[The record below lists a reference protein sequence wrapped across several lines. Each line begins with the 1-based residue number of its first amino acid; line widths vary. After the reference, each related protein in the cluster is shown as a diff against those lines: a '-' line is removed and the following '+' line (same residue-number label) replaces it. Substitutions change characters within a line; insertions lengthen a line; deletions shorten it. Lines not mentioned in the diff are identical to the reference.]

1 MNDKRKSTF
10 RSVVML
16 VALLT
21 ASLSIAFELH
31 PTKFSGLGMS
41 ILSGMCFIA
50 LSISFI
56 ND

>member
-1 MNDKRKSTF
+1 MNNKGKSTF

-21 ASLSIAFELH
+21 ASLSIVFELH
-31 PTKFSGLGMS
+31 PKIFSGLGMS